1 MLNRDWREVL
11 SPIDAHW
18 ASSDNGHTW
27 HARAIHN
34 CGDVH
39 GLCALAQGREGEPW
53 VRWQSPE
60 SDPDGCLDCLLVLA
74 KLLVPMLSD
83 KQEQMEM
90 MVAISSLEE
99 YQRLCRDVYE
109 RRN

>member
-1 MLNRDWREVL
+1 MLNSNWKAAL
-11 SPIDAHW
+11 APIDAHW

-27 HARAIHN
+27 HARAIHR
-34 CGDVH
+34 CGDTH
-39 GLCALAQGREGEPW
+39 GLCAKAQEQDSAMW

-74 KLLVPMLSD
+74 RLLVPMLRD
-83 KQEQMEM
+83 KKEQMEM
-90 MVAISSLEE
+90 MLSITALED
-99 YQRLCRDVYE
+99 YQRLCHDVNE